1 MPELKSPNTST
12 GSSIGTSSPLTA
24 LPPGWT
30 ASRSLAASILL
41 WFELLALAI
50 GSAQFAVARE
60 AIVHPTVAIGG
71 LVALLVIAI
80 GVRVTPYFKKHLIQ
94 RCIWDTFALFAMAVA
109 FSYATG
115 GVHSPVLALFLLPLT
130 GAAIAL
136 GRLGYGV
143 VALLVAAAA
152 IVLGANTPDISIES
166 SSFAVWLIGT
176 LVPAVIATTAIAVL
190 VEQMQGAERYI
201 QDLSAT
207 DRLTGLL
214 NRRAFEEILTREHRK
229 SERSGKPYCLL
240 IIDVENIKQL
250 NETLGTN
257 AGNQLL
263 IAVAAA
269 ISRSIRASD
278 IAARYGGDEFAV
290 LLIDTDLPIATTVGQ
305 RIRSHVYAGTI
316 SVANRMIRAN
326 VHLGLAGF
334 PKDKN
339 QYKDLLVLADQRMQQ
354 DRELH
359 RTTAK

>member
-1 MPELKSPNTST
+1 MPTPLLSDSHSR
-12 GSSIGTSSPLTA
+12 GSPLAA

-30 ASRSLAASILL
+30 ASRSLATSILL
-41 WFELLALAI
+41 WFELLALVI
-50 GSAQFAVARE
+50 GAAQFAVAYE
-60 AIVHPTVAIGG
+60 AITHRLVAI
-71 LVALLVIAI
+71 VALAGLLIIAVL
-80 GVRVTPYFKKHLIQ
+80 VRVVPHFKKHIVQ
-94 RCIWDTFALFAMAVA
+94 RCAWDTFALLTMAA
-109 FSYATG
+109 ALSYATG
-115 GVHSPVLALFLLPLT
+115 GVRSPVLALFLLPLT

-136 GRLGYGV
+136 GRAGYAV
-143 VALLVAAAA
+143 VAFLVASAA
-152 IVLGANTPDISIES
+152 IALGVTTPGISAES

-176 LVPAVIATTAIAVL
+176 LVPVVIATTAIAVL

-214 NRRAFEEILTREHRK
+214 NRRAFEEILMREQRK
-229 SERSGKPYCLL
+229 ADRHGKAYCLL
-240 IIDVENIKQL
+240 IIDLDNIKQL
-250 NETLGTN
+250 NETLGHD

-278 IAARYGGDEFAV
+278 VAARFGGDEFAV
-290 LLIDTDLPIATTVGQ
+290 LLTDTDIPIATTVGQ

-334 PKDKN
+334 PKDKRH
-339 QYKDLLVLADQRMQQ
+339 YKELLVLADQRMQH
-354 DRELH
+354 DRESH
-359 RTTAK
+359 RQTAK

>member
-1 MPELKSPNTST
+1 
-12 GSSIGTSSPLTA
+12 
-24 LPPGWT
+24 
-30 ASRSLAASILL
+30 LL
-41 WFELLALAI
+41 WFELLALVI
-50 GSAQFAVARE
+50 GVAQFAVARE
-60 AIVHPTVAIGG
+60 SMLHPTTAVVALAVSLAIAI
-71 LVALLVIAI
+71 LVRAIPHFRRHPVQRCVWDTVALL
-80 GVRVTPYFKKHLIQ
+80 
-94 RCIWDTFALFAMAVA
+94 AMAA
-109 FSYATG
+109 GFSYATG
-115 GVHSPVLALFLLPLT
+115 GVHSPLLALFLLPLT

-136 GRLGYGV
+136 GRLGYGI
-143 VALLVAAAA
+143 VALLVAGTA
-152 IVLGANTPDISIES
+152 IALGASTPDISIES

-214 NRRAFEEILTREHRK
+214 NQRAFDEILAREHRK
-229 SERSGKPYCLL
+229 AERQGSAYCVLV
-240 IIDVENIKQL
+240 IDVENIKQL
-250 NETLGTN
+250 NDTLGKD

-269 ISRSIRASD
+269 VSRSIRASD
-278 IAARYGGDEFAV
+278 VAARIGGDEFAV
-290 LLIDTDLPIATTVGQ
+290 LLTDTDLPIATTVGQ

-334 PKDKN
+334 PKDKRHF
-339 QYKDLLVLADQRMQQ
+339 KELLVLADQRMQH

-359 RTTAK
+359 RTAAK

>member
-1 MPELKSPNTST
+1 MPDPHSPNL
-12 GSSIGTSSPLTA
+12 SPNL

-30 ASRSLAASILL
+30 ASRSLAASMLL
-41 WFELLALAI
+41 WFELLALAV
-50 GSAQFAVARE
+50 GVGQFAVARE
-60 AIVHPTVAIGG
+60 AITQPAVAIGA
-71 LVALLVIAI
+71 LVALLSVAVL
-80 GVRVTPYFKKHLIQ
+80 VRVIPHFKRHPVQ
-94 RCIWDTFALFAMAVA
+94 RCVGDTFALLAMAA
-109 FSYATG
+109 GLSHATG
-115 GVHSPVLALFLLPLT
+115 GVHSPLLALFLLPLT

-136 GRLGYGV
+136 GRFGYGI

-152 IVLGANTPDISIES
+152 IFLGGSTQGISVGS

-214 NRRAFEEILTREHRK
+214 NHRAFEEILTREHRK
-229 SERSGKPYCLL
+229 AERQGRPYCVL

-250 NETLGTN
+250 NQTLGN
-257 AGNQLL
+257 DAGNQLL
-263 IAVAAA
+263 VAVAAA

-278 IAARYGGDEFAV
+278 VAARFGGDEFAV
-290 LLIDTDLPIATTVGQ
+290 LLVDTDLPIATTVGQ

-334 PKDKN
+334 PKDKRHF
-339 QYKDLLVLADQRMQQ
+339 KELLVLADQRMQH

-359 RTTAK
+359 RTAAK

>member
-1 MPELKSPNTST
+1 MADARLPHST
-12 GSSIGTSSPLTA
+12 TAPLA
-24 LPPGWT
+24 VLPPEWT

-50 GSAQFAVARE
+50 GVAQFAVAHE
-60 AIVHPTVAIGG
+60 AITHPTVAI
-71 LVALLVIAI
+71 VALALLFTLAVA
-80 GVRVTPYFKKHLIQ
+80 VRLLPYFKKHLTQ
-94 RCIWDTFALFAMAVA
+94 RCAWDTLALLAMASS
-109 FSYATG
+109 FTYATG
-115 GVHSPVLALFLLPLT
+115 GVHSAVLALFLLPLT

-136 GRLGYGV
+136 GRVGYGV
-143 VALLVAAAA
+143 VALLVAGAA
-152 IVLGANTPDISIES
+152 IALGMTTPGISVES
-166 SSFAVWLIGT
+166 SSFMVWLIGT

-214 NRRAFEEILTREHRK
+214 NQRAFEEILTREHRK
-229 SERSGKPYCLL
+229 AERHARPYCLL

-250 NETLGTN
+250 NESLGHD

-269 ISRSIRASD
+269 VSRSIRASD
-278 IAARYGGDEFAV
+278 VAARFGGDEFAV
-290 LLIDTDLPIATTVGQ
+290 LLTDTDIAIATTIGQ

-334 PKDKN
+334 PKDKHHF
-339 QYKDLLVLADQRMQQ
+339 KELLVLADQRMQH

-359 RTTAK
+359 RTAVK